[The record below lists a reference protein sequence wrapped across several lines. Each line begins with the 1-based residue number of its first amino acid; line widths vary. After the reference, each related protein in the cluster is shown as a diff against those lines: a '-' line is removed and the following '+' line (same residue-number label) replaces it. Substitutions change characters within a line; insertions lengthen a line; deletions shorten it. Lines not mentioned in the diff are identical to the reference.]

1 MVFRQLLDANDDYV
15 RSFSG
20 TAMPA
25 PPRRQ
30 LAILTC
36 MDARI
41 DTWAAFGLGM
51 GDVHVIRNA
60 GARASDDALRSLAVS
75 HHILGARYVAVVGH
89 TECGMALA
97 DDAALQERI
106 GAAAGVDLSGM
117 AFLTIAD
124 TVETVREDV
133 ATLVASPLLGGMEI
147 AGFVYDVRSGS
158 LEQVIE
164 PQQT

>member
-1 MVFRQLLDANDDYV
+1 MVFRQLLDANEDYV
-15 RSFSG
+15 RSFAG
-20 TAMPA
+20 TGMPA
-25 PPRRQ
+25 PPQRQ

-60 GARASDDALRSLAVS
+60 GARACDDALRSLAVS
-75 HHILGARYVAVVGH
+75 HHILGTRYVAVVGH

-117 AFLTIAD
+117 AFLTID
-124 TVETVREDV
+124 DSVQTVRDDVETL
-133 ATLVASPLLGGMEI
+133 AGSPLLAGVEI
-147 AGFVYDVRSGS
+147 AGFLYDVRSGK
-158 LEQVIE
+158 LEQVTE
-164 PQQT
+164 PRRG